1 MSLYGM
7 MRTGGSGMNAQAN
20 RLSTVAENIAN
31 ASTTGYKR
39 SSTEFSSLILPA
51 TGGSYNSGGV
61 DTKVRRSVDDE
72 GATVTTTSGSDLR
85 INGEGF
91 FVVSDATGAS
101 YMTRAGAFT
110 KNEAGNLINSGGYAL
125 QGYAYVDGKAPTAVA
140 NSFDGLTNINLSSGG
155 LTATGTKVAAFG
167 ANLDSRTTA
176 GDPASTTSMSVYD
189 TQGNARV
196 LDISYAKT
204 ETNAWSVSVK
214 DRASGEE
221 LGRTTM
227 AFGEDGSLTTSP
239 VTVTT
244 AEKTYAGAKLNEIT
258 IDLSKTTQLGSAFT
272 PVPGDKDGNAPSA
285 VAGFEI
291 DKEGVVYV
299 RYANNDLDPR
309 YRLALA
315 TVQSVNN
322 LEPQAGN
329 VYLAGSSSGEVSVGY
344 AGTGQFGGVQDN
356 ALEGSNVDIAD
367 ELTAMIESQR
377 SYTANSKVFQTGAD
391 LLDVLVNLKR

>member
-1 MSLYGM
+1 MSLFGM
-7 MRTGGSGMNAQAN
+7 MQTGGSGMNAQAN

-39 SSTEFSSLILPA
+39 SSTEFSSLILPS

-61 DTKVRRSVDDE
+61 ETKVRRSIENE

-91 FVVSDATGAS
+91 FVVSDATGNPF
-101 YMTRAGAFT
+101 MTRAGAFT

-125 QGYAYVDGKAPTAVA
+125 QGYAYVNGQAPKAIA

-155 LTATGTKVAAFG
+155 LTATGTTVAAFG
-167 ANLDSRTTA
+167 ANLDSRTPDN
-176 GDPASTTSMSVYD
+176 DPASTTSMSVYD
-189 TQGNARV
+189 TQGNARI
-196 LDISYAKT
+196 LDISYTKT
-204 ETNAWSVSVK
+204 GTNAWSVAVT
-214 DRASGEE
+214 DRATGDA
-221 LGRTTM
+221 LANTTM
-227 AFGEDGSLTTSP
+227 TFGEDGSLTTSP
-239 VTVTT
+239 VTLTT
-244 AEKTYAGAKLNEIT
+244 AEKTYAGATLKEIT
-258 IDLSKTTQLGSAFT
+258 IDLSKTTQLAKVFT
-272 PVPGDKDGNAPSA
+272 PEPGEKDGNAPSP

-291 DKEGVVYV
+291 DKEGIVYV
-299 RYANNDLDPR
+299 RYENNDLDPR

-322 LEPQAGN
+322 LEPQTGN
-329 VYLAGSSSGEVSVGY
+329 VYLAGASSGEVSVGY
-344 AGTGQFGGVQDN
+344 AGTGKFGGVQDN
-356 ALEGSNVDIAD
+356 ALEGSNVDIAN